1 MAAAKVYLT
10 KKQRAVID
18 FVEQYLA
25 EKGEAPTLREIA
37 AHFGISKI
45 SVLQHLRALE
55 KKKVLKRMPYAARSI
70 DVRPEYV
77 TKARLPRVEIPCVGT
92 VSAGAPIQPFPS
104 PQGVDVSSLFETR
117 KECVLLRAQG
127 DSMKDDAIRDGDYVI
142 VERRDWAKD
151 GEIVIA
157 VLPSGEATLKRF
169 YREEGGVRLQP
180 SNPELAPIRVAEAK
194 VYGVVIGL
202 LRRCST

>member
-1 MAAAKVYLT
+1 MAAPKVYLT
-10 KKQRAVID
+10 KKQRAVVD
-18 FVEQYLA
+18 YVEQYGA

-37 AHFGISKI
+37 QHFGISKV

-70 DVRPEYV
+70 DVRPEFV
-77 TKARLPRVEIPCVGT
+77 TRARLPRVEIPCVGT
-92 VSAGAPIQPFPS
+92 ISAGAPMEPFPS
-104 PQGVDVSSLFETR
+104 PQGVDVASLFETR
-117 KECVLLRAQG
+117 KECVLLRAKG

-142 VERRDWAKD
+142 VERRDWARD
-151 GEIVIA
+151 GEMVVA
-157 VLPSGEATLKRF
+157 VLPSGEATLKRL

-180 SNPELAPIRVAEAK
+180 SNPDQAPLQVPSAK

-202 LRRCST
+202 LRRLAT